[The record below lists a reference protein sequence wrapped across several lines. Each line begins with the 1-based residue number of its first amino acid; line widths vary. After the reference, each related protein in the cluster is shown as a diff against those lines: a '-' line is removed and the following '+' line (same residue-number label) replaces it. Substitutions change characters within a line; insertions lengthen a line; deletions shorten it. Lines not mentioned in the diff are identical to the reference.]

1 MGLTDDRIKRAIIWG
16 GLRIP
21 VSLPKGPDSEKE
33 KLKAQLHDDWELIK
47 SRLSTDSE
55 LRRKLAELLVDPLRE
70 IIEWGLTRSQSVSK
84 ARPAIREQWYGLN
97 DYLKKQGELPRMM
110 AHKAAPLLEIL
121 NSVQQPQA
129 SATAPRPKPAPPAAP
144 AANAQ
149 PAAPTVQTPPA
160 DARAPQAAPPTRPIN
175 DPAQT
180 TAASGQPEPSAV
192 EKLTSAIDSEET
204 EETMPA
210 KSDENNAGANASPAA
225 GDAHAD
231 PVTTSKPPAP
241 QWKWLPVPKSE
252 PDEHEESD
260 SRSAKS
266 PEGLRLIG
274 ARARGK
280 KHKHEGTN
288 CDDWFHFD
296 VSGGWTII
304 AVSDGAGS
312 KKFSRVGAKAAC
324 ETAVAMLVKELKDHQ
339 LKKREDWAAGALNRD
354 AEGTFSEADLES
366 VQGALHAAMQGAYQA
381 VVEEAKKRA
390 EDDRHKAVL
399 GRGLTLDDLSATLLL
414 AVHTQVEDGEGR
426 RSFVL
431 TCQVGD
437 GMLCAVDA
445 RGNLMLLA
453 EPDSGEFA
461 GQTDFLT
468 SKNKLDRDSLI
479 RNTHGF
485 IGSLQALMV
494 MTDGVADDYYP
505 SKPNLLRLYGDL
517 VINGIITLK
526 GANDS
531 DIGYDEMNEALRQT
545 KLPTLDDVTKADFGS
560 TVENILDEQG
570 TTRETLIRSSQTFAE
585 RLEIPLAELVA
596 QPALLMAGAQAGSIG
611 DDCFGPHERLHRW
624 IDSYHVRGSFDD
636 RTLVVL
642 YRESVA

>member
-16 GLRIP
+16 GLGLSVP
-21 VSLPKGPDSEKE
+21 LPKGPDSEKE
-33 KLKAQLHDDWELIK
+33 KLKVQVQDDWELIK

-55 LRRKLAELLVDPLRE
+55 LRRKIAELLVDPLRE

-84 ARPAIREQWYGLN
+84 ARPAIREQWKGLN

-121 NSVQQPQA
+121 NSAQPPPP
-129 SATAPRPKPAPPAAP
+129 SATTPRP
-144 AANAQ
+144 Q
-149 PAAPTVQTPPA
+149 PA
-160 DARAPQAAPPTRPIN
+160 DASAVGAAPPTRPFN

-180 TAASGQPEPSAV
+180 TAASGQPESAAV
-192 EKLTSAIDSEET
+192 EKPTSLSDLEET

-210 KSDENNAGANASPAA
+210 KSDENKAGANAPPAA
-225 GDAHAD
+225 ADPKLD
-231 PVTTSKPPAP
+231 PVTNSKPPAP

-312 KKFSRVGAKAAC
+312 KRFSRVGARVAC

-354 AEGTFSEADLES
+354 DAGTFPEADLES
-366 VQGALHAAMQGAYQA
+366 VQGALHAAMQGAYRA
-381 VVEEAKKRA
+381 LLDAAKERA
-390 EDDRHKAVL
+390 ESDAHKAVL
-399 GRGLTLDDLSATLLL
+399 NGRNLEPDDLSATLLL

-437 GMLCAVDA
+437 GMLCAVDT
-445 RGNLMLLA
+445 RGKLTLLG

-505 SKPNLLRLYGDL
+505 SNPNLLRLYGDL
-517 VINGIITLK
+517 VLNGIITLK
-526 GANDS
+526 GPDDS
-531 DIGYDEMNEALRQT
+531 DISYDDINAALGQT
-545 KLPTLDDVTKADFGS
+545 KLKTLDDVAQSDFGS
-560 TVENILDEQG
+560 HVENIIDEQG
-570 TTRETLIRSSQTFAE
+570 NTRETLIRSSQSFAE
-585 RLEIPLAELVA
+585 RLEVPLAEVVA
-596 QPALLMAGAQAGSIG
+596 QPALLLAGAQAGTIG
-611 DDCFGPHERLHRW
+611 DDCFGPHERLQRW